1 MRIDLLKLVYFSPS
15 GTTKK
20 IVEAVSEG
28 LKPHSAEHVDI
39 TRPEN
44 RKRKLQASENE
55 LLIIG
60 VPVYF
65 GRVQTAAMEWLSTLK
80 GHDTPVICVVVY
92 GNREYDDALLELK
105 DTMLKNGCI
114 PIACAAY
121 IGEHSFSNTKTPIA
135 AGRPDAD
142 DLENAK
148 AFGKKIGG
156 KIASIASI
164 GGVADIAVP
173 GNNPYRD
180 MTDSRKRL
188 SSVDLID
195 VDENCLHCGHCADL
209 CPVGAIDP
217 DDSASIDI
225 SKCILCHACIKGCP
239 ADARKTKNDMMKSIA
254 LRLSETCQVRK
265 EPLFFL

>member
-44 RKRKLQASENE
+44 RKRNLQASENE

-80 GHDTPVICVVVY
+80 GHNTPVICVVVY

-121 IGEHSFSNTKTPIA
+121 IGEHSFSNTKAPIA

-164 GGVADIAVP
+164 GEAADIARAAKRADYFEAGTLVVWDVDPVADQVHKYRFDAPDQPEVFVRGQEADAEPAVP
-173 GNNPYRD
+173 NWK
-180 MTDSRKRL
+180 M
-188 SSVDLID
+188 SVD
-195 VDENCLHCGHCADL
+195 
-209 CPVGAIDP
+209 AIF
-217 DDSASIDI
+217 A
-225 SKCILCHACIKGCP
+225 
-239 ADARKTKNDMMKSIA
+239 
-254 LRLSETCQVRK
+254 
-265 EPLFFL
+265 